1 MKTYILTVSQK
12 FPKYHQLAGDDT
24 NFENL
29 IFNGLYDD
37 GVDKKIHTMRQ
48 NYDLWAKRFENI
60 NKGEALL
67 SLRKWSGKPYASK
80 QEVITNLT
88 KTDGIGLEKLDFTL
102 LGWFVNDIDSDYDI
116 KDFARNDGLA
126 QGDWYNWFK
135 DTIKIGMEPL
145 VIIHFTPFRYCV

>member
-1 MKTYILTVSQK
+1 MKTYVLTVSQK
-12 FPKYHQLAGDDT
+12 FPNYHQCAGDPT

-48 NYDLWAKRFENI
+48 NYGLWAKRFDKI
-60 NKGEALL
+60 NKGEAQL
-67 SLRKWSGKPYASK
+67 SLRKWSGKPYSSK
-80 QEVITNLT
+80 QEVIINLT
-88 KTDGIGLEKLDFTL
+88 KHDGIGLEKLDFTL
-102 LGWFVNDIDSDYDI
+102 LGWFVNDIDSDCDI
-116 KDFARNDGLA
+116 KDFARNDGLS

-145 VIIHFTPFRYCV
+145 AIIHFTNFRYCV